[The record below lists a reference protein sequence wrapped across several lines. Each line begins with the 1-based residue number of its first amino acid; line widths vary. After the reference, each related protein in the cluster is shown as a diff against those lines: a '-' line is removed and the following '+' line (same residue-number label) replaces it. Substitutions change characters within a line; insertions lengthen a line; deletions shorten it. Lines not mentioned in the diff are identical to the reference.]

1 MPPGVIGRRRAA
13 TVAASCLAGATL
25 LGGCGSERGPLPKAS
40 AERGHDLIV
49 ENGCGTCHTIG
60 GVERANGDVGP
71 RLTDFKRKRRIAG
84 RLPNT
89 PDAVVRWL
97 LDPPAVDPPTLMPDL
112 DLTPEQARDIA
123 AYLYTQ

>member
-1 MPPGVIGRRRAA
+1 VTGSVRATA
-13 TVAASCLAGATL
+13 VAASCLAGASL
-25 LGGCGSERGPLPKAS
+25 LGGCGAGQGTLPRAS

-49 ENGCGTCHTIG
+49 ENGCGSCHTIG

-71 RLTDFKRKRRIAG
+71 RLTAFKRKRRIAG

-97 LDPPAVDPPTLMPDL
+97 LDPQAVDPSTLMPNL
-112 DLTPEQARDIA
+112 GLTPEQARDIA
-123 AYLYTQ
+123 DYLYTQ

>member
-1 MPPGVIGRRRAA
+1 MSRVRARAGVAA
-13 TVAASCLAGATL
+13 ACVALVAASA
-25 LGGCGSERGPLPKAS
+25 GCGSEPRAPREAA

-60 GVERANGDVGP
+60 GVERADGDVGP
-71 RLTDFKRKRRIAG
+71 RLVDFRRKRRIAG
-84 RLPNT
+84 RLPND

-97 LDPPAVDPPTLMPDL
+97 LDPQAVKPNTLMPNL
-112 DLTPEQARDIA
+112 RLTPQQARDIA